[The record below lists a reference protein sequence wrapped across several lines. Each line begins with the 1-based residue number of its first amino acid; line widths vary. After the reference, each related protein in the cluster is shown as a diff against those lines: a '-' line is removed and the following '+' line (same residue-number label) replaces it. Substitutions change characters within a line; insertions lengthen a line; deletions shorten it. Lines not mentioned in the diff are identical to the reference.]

1 MHAAFPSSPALLYLS
16 EQQEWGGN
24 KKGRHRMS
32 PEGLTWSARPQ
43 DGRAGLRD
51 EEQGLRDG
59 QWGCGLRGC
68 GDAGWTAGLRAAEL
82 RAAGMRDSR
91 SGQHR
96 AQGPRPRSGELGLV
110 G

>member
-16 EQQEWGGN
+16 EQQGWGGN

-43 DGRAGLRD
+43 DGRGT
-51 EEQGLRDG
+51 E
-59 QWGCGLRGC
+59 
-68 GDAGWTAGLRAAEL
+68 GWTAGLREGRRGCGL
-82 RAAGMRDSR
+82 RDARLRDAGMRDSR

-96 AQGPRPRSGELGLV
+96 AQGPRPRSESWDWWAENFV
-110 G
+110 I